1 MDTMT
6 PQDWT
11 LDNKPVRYNWYEDD

>member
-11 LDNKPVRYNWYEDD
+11 LDNKPARYNWYEDD